1 MRYNE
6 AMRQYADIVV
16 YDKNG
21 QLALIAEVKNKQGTS
36 KEWAAKLRRNMYA
49 HNFMPNAPFFLLAL
63 PDRFYLWK
71 TPTNTGEEIEPTHQ
85 IDPTSFLQPYFE
97 KAGVSPGTVT
107 GKSFELIVGSWLN
120 QILRAS
126 NPEDIQNHGQDWL
139 LDSGLFEALAGGHL
153 EFETAA

>member
-1 MRYNE
+1 
-6 AMRQYADIVV
+6 MRQYADIVI

-36 KEWAAKLRRNMYA
+36 KEWAAKMRRNMYA
-49 HNFMPNAPFFLLAL
+49 HDFMPNAPFFLLAL

-71 TPTNTGEEIEPTHQ
+71 NPTGTGEEIEPTQQ
-85 IDPTSFLQPYFE
+85 IDPAPFLQPYFE
-97 KAGVSPGTVT
+97 KASILPSTVT
-107 GKSFELIVGSWLN
+107 GKSFELIVVSWLN

-139 LDSGLFEALAGGHL
+139 LNSGLFEALTGGYL
-153 EFETAA
+153 KFETAA